1 MSLLQTEVNITNF
14 KSFFFLTIFFNKQY
28 WIVFYKIEDWF
39 FLSRSLTHFHI
50 QVRKVYGKDWKNIR
64 MKYFELSEEY
74 ARNIS
79 ILLFK

>member
-14 KSFFFLTIFFNKQY
+14 KSFFLTIFFNKQY
-28 WIVFYKIEDWF
+28 WIVFYKIVDWF

-50 QVRKVYGKDWKNIR
+50 QVGKVYGKDWKNIR